1 MELTSDDGIFV
12 FVGIALLILTLA
24 LSNIGFYRYGYYEG
38 KTAILERVLT
48 PKPEPAK

>member
-1 MELTSDDGIFV
+1 VELTSDDGILV

-24 LSNIGFYRYGYYEG
+24 LSNIGFYHYGYYEG
-38 KTAILERVLT
+38 KTAILESIR

>member
-12 FVGIALLILTLA
+12 FVGIALLIVTLVA
-24 LSNIGFYRYGYYEG
+24 TNIGFYHYGYFEG
-38 KTAILERVLT
+38 KTAVLESIR